1 MVTIRE
7 IADKDFIPLAEFL
20 PQGLPFKTTTKET
33 WLRRFPIWWA
43 RNPAYEPQI
52 PKGWILE
59 HEKKI
64 VGFIGN
70 IPVKFLI
77 RGEIK
82 TAAAAVSWYVD
93 PSVRGLTSIRLFHEY
108 LKQKRASLFLFN
120 TDRSDLI
127 PILVKNKF
135 REYILPQSQTEY
147 GYIINRKNVDIL
159 LREFLFLKRF
169 PQGHE
174 LLDFFKRLGM
184 VLHAFIL
191 QKPVVRS
198 SNFPDQEYTSS
209 LCTFCDNSFS
219 RIWEPYMQSCDV
231 TLSRDT
237 NTLNWIYFSAIDS
250 TKRIVI
256 QCRRSGD
263 TSLAGYMVFDIL
275 PKKTTDMAIM
285 YLMDMC
291 FDNNDPQ
298 VIASLIAHAI
308 ETGRQHKVTLLVVWA
323 DSPETE
329 KYFERNFV
337 LRKASQ
343 RHNYIRLSQ
352 ALEENSDSL
361 SICPSLIAPPRGID
375 HFT

>member
-7 IADKDFIPLAEFL
+7 VADKDFVPLAEFL

-33 WLRRFPIWWA
+33 WLRRFPLWWA
-43 RNPAYEPQI
+43 KNPAYEPQI

-59 HEKKI
+59 HETKI

-108 LKQKRASLFLFN
+108 LKQKHASLFLFN
-120 TDRSDLI
+120 TDRSELV
-127 PILVKNKF
+127 PILFKNKF
-135 REYILPQSQTEY
+135 REYILPRSQTEY
-147 GYIINRKNVDIL
+147 GYIVNRKNVDII

-169 PQGHE
+169 PHINE
-174 LLDFFKRLGM
+174 LLDFFTRLGM
-184 VLHAFIL
+184 VMHAYIL
-191 QKPVVRS
+191 QKPVVRGG
-198 SNFPDQEYTSS
+198 NLTDKEYTTS
-209 LCTFCDNSFS
+209 LCTFCDDSFS

-237 NTLNWIYFSAIDS
+237 NTLNWIYFSTIDS
-250 TKRIVI
+250 TKRVVI
-256 QCRRSGD
+256 QCRRSRD
-263 TSLAGYMVFDIL
+263 TTLAGYMVFDIL
-275 PKKTTDMAIM
+275 LKKTTDMAIM

-291 FDNNDPQ
+291 FEDKDPK
-298 VIASLIAHAI
+298 VMASLISYAI

-329 KYFERNFV
+329 TYFGRNFV